1 MKIKN
6 YKKSHHITVSMSYT
20 EAKAYFEGLDDL
32 LRAKMLKAAEDRD
45 TDTIIAFANVL
56 NMAIEAR
63 NGMQ

>member
-20 EAKAYFEGLDDL
+20 EAQAYFEGLDDV

-45 TDTIIAFANVL
+45 TDTIVALASVL
-56 NMAIEAR
+56 NMTIEAR